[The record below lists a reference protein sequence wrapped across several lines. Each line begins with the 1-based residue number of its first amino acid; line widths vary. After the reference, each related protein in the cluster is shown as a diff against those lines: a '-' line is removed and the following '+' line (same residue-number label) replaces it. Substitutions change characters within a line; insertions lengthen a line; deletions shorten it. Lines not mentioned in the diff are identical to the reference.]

1 MSKYSYVI
9 LNVKT
14 LNLGKI
20 EDINGKEIVEG
31 NIYNALHNGNAI
43 YIYRGSKS
51 KKVYIG
57 QTKHF
62 LSRNREHYSGNEEK
76 FNEANF
82 DEVIVIFSVYFN
94 GSALDDVEQQLITYF
109 IADNSHSRSQRIAFD
124 NKEVINLTGGN
135 SVNEYMEREK
145 VASDVILPLW
155 EQVLYPEWVN
165 TNTIEALRSQELV
178 KYSPIKKLT

>member
-1 MSKYSYVI
+1 M
-9 LNVKT
+9 L
-14 LNLGKI
+14 
-20 EDINGKEIVEG
+20 
-31 NIYNALHNGNAI
+31 
-43 YIYRGSKS
+43 
-51 KKVYIG
+51 
-57 QTKHF
+57 
-62 LSRNREHYSGNEEK
+62 
-76 FNEANF
+76 
-82 DEVIVIFSVYFN
+82 FSTN
-94 GSALDDVEQQLITYF
+94 SVEQQLITYF

-178 KYSPIKKLT
+178 KYSPIKKLTQQQEIIGDIITNENKSYVINGDAGTGKTVLCDSHSSKII